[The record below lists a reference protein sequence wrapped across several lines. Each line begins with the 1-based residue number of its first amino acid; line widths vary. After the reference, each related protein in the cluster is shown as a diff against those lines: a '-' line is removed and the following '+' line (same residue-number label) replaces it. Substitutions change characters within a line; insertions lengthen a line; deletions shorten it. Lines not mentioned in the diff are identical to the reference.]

1 MQVVETS
8 HQVGRTSVS
17 TPNDM
22 PYMEMA
28 GHCEALR
35 MGKQQKLSTFMAVQ
49 HRQENS
55 TSYSSHDSDLGK
67 EIVPSTAPLGFPMV
81 LTSSNILT
89 SKFSIY
95 YSHFLFFLSET

>member
-22 PYMEMA
+22 PYKEMA

-49 HRQENS
+49 QRQENS
-55 TSYSSHDSDLGK
+55 ISHSSQDSNQEK
-67 EIVPSTAPLGFPMV
+67 KMVPSSTVSLGFPMV
-81 LTSSNILT
+81 LTSNHLIL
-89 SKFSIY
+89 
-95 YSHFLFFLSET
+95 